1 MNVVRRRWVGAWA
14 LVCCILTS
22 VAPAAAAEKLPA
34 IEPLLRSVDLN
45 VGEAADVK
53 LSNGR
58 TVHVRLASLEETR
71 DPLRLAVRVARVTVE
86 VDRQPVTL
94 VSAYYRLPVAV
105 GQVQIDCPVTKGCVQ
120 DKENPWGLAKDARLR
135 LWPAGSP
142 WIQPGTFGYPARQ
155 RWFATDTQMA
165 NDPVYVDGG
174 ERIAVKK
181 IYYHNGL
188 DIGGAEG
195 LVEVVAAS
203 DGVIQ
208 SAGLETI
215 QPANF
220 PEHTV
225 RKRYDV
231 VYLLDGRGWYHR
243 YSHLFSID
251 PAIRPGVRVKLGQRI
266 GLLGKEGGSGGW
278 SHLHFDLS
286 APQPSGRYGTMEGYA
301 FFWQAYQAERGGE
314 LEAVAR
320 PHHFTAI
327 GQPVLL
333 DASLSRAP
341 QGTIAR
347 YEWTLS
353 DGNRVE
359 GPTARQVYE
368 RPGTYSET
376 LKVTDAKGQTDYD
389 FAVVQVVDPRRP
401 KQDPPSIHA
410 VYWPTEHLKPGQE
423 IVFKVRT
430 FRVRADEGSERWD
443 FGDGTPQATVRS
455 DGNTVKLAKDGYAV
469 TKHRYD
475 RPGDWLV
482 SVERTNDRGERAVG
496 RLHVRIEPAGK

>member
-1 MNVVRRRWVGAWA
+1 MGASLGWA
-14 LVCCILTS
+14 AQTRS
-22 VAPAAAAEKLPA
+22 A
-34 IEPLLRSVDLN
+34 IDPLLRTVDLN
-45 VGEAADVK
+45 VGEAAKVK
-53 LSNGR
+53 LCDGR
-58 TVHVRLASLEETR
+58 TVEVRLVSLKEVR
-71 DPLRLAVRVARVTVE
+71 DPLRSAVREARVGVE
-86 VDRQPVTL
+86 VDGQAVTL
-94 VSAYYRLPVAV
+94 VAAYYRLPVTV
-105 GQVQIDCPVTKGCVQ
+105 GKVQIDCAVTKGCVQ
-120 DKENPWGLAKDARLR
+120 AKENPWSLDKDARLR

-142 WIQPGTFGYPARQ
+142 WIQPGTFRYPAKQ
-155 RWFATDTQMA
+155 KWFATDTQMA

-174 ERIAVKK
+174 ERIAVKQ

-243 YSHLFSID
+243 YSHLYSID
-251 PAIRPGVRVKLGQRI
+251 PAIRPGVRVKMGQRI

-286 APQPSGRYGTMEGYA
+286 GMQPSGRYGTVEGYA
-301 FFWQAYQAERGGE
+301 FFWQAYQAEHGGT

-327 GQPVLL
+327 GQPVRL
-333 DASLSRAP
+333 DGSLSRASR
-341 QGTIAR
+341 GKIVR

-353 DGNRVE
+353 DGTRAE
-359 GPTARQVYE
+359 GPTVVRSYA
-368 RPGTYSET
+368 RPGVVSEI
-376 LKVTDAKGQTDYD
+376 LKVTDSAGQTDYD
-389 FAVVQVVDPRRP
+389 FAVVQVVDPGQP

-410 VYWPTEHLKPGQE
+410 VFWPTEHLKPGQE
-423 IVFKVRT
+423 IVFKVRS
-430 FRVRADEGSERWD
+430 FRIRADEGCERWD
-443 FGDGTPQATVRS
+443 FGDGTPPVEVRS
-455 DGNTVKLAKDGYAV
+455 DGNAVKLAKDGYAV
-469 TKHRYD
+469 TKHRYAT
-475 RPGDWLV
+475 PGDWLV
-482 SVERTNDRGERAVG
+482 SVERTNDRGEKATA
-496 RLHVRIEPAGK
+496 RLHVRVEAEKK